1 MVNRLRRLKIINS
14 LSDVNR
20 VRASNQFP
28 LPFLT
33 YLMWTQ
39 HWPDTELRSID
50 REVRNI
56 IRKTGGKHPLSSTAV
71 MYLSRDNGDR
81 GLRSVEQEYKLS
93 RIKAAVKLYQNP
105 DSSLKTFQMFEEKAA
120 EKEHSSLDTQ
130 TQQDSSTLSLQR
142 KRERVFS
149 LRNVI
154 INYKCNTNHK
164 YNTHHKCNTNHS

>member
-1 MVNRLRRLKIINS
+1 MSVIWPNS

-20 VRASNQFP
+20 VRASNQFS

-39 HWPDTELRSID
+39 HWPATELRSID

-56 IRKTGGKHPLSSTAV
+56 IRESGGKHSLSSTAV
-71 MYLSRDNGDR
+71 MYRSRDNGDR

-93 RIKAAVKLYQNP
+93 RIKAAVKLYQNQELFHE
-105 DSSLKTFQMFEEKAA
+105 DLSDVWRESGRERAFIFGY
-120 EKEHSSLDTQ
+120 S
-130 TQQDSSTLSLQR
+130 DSSTLGSQR

-164 YNTHHKCNTNHS
+164 CNTHHKCNTNHS